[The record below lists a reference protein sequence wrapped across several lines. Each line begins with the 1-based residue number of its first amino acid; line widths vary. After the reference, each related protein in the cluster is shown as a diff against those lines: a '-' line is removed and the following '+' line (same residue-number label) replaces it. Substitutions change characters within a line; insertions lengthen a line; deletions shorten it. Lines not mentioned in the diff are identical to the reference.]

1 MGVVCCCYVLC
12 LCHVAFGIL
21 VPQPE
26 IKPTPHAL
34 EARSPNHWMARFS
47 FYVTIDIRMESV

>member
-1 MGVVCCCYVLC
+1 MGVVCCYVLC

-26 IKPTPHAL
+26 IEPTPHAL
-34 EARSPNHWMARFS
+34 EAQRPNHWMARFS